1 MHYERVDMAKNTYDG
16 DCANAQAS
24 ADSREVP
31 EEHLGHFIIYCAI
44 CLVNGKKYIGH
55 TGRSLSTRKREHEFA
70 VLQKE
75 FRECP
80 AFHRALQ
87 RHGFHEFC
95 WKEIDST
102 NSATEASE
110 KEMKA
115 IQKYK
120 TLAPNGYNI
129 STGQPGSNR
138 GQQPSLI
145 SKILEE

>member
-1 MHYERVDMAKNTYDG
+1 MLGCCDDSDMRNDG
-16 DCANAQAS
+16 ACDGTQAP
-24 ADSREVP
+24 ADSRGLP
-31 EEHLGHFIIYCAI
+31 TISPGRFIVYCAI

-55 TGRSLSTRKREHEFA
+55 TGRSLVARKREHEFA

-120 TLAPNGYNI
+120 TLVPNGYNI

-145 SKILEE
+145 PKILEE